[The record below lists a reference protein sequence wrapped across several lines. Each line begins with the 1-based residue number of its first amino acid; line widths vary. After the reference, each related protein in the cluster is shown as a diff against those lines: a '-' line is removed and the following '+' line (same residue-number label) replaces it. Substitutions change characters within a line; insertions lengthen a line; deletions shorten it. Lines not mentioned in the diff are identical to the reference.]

1 MHPFRTGPP
10 ESGTRLGSRS
20 ADPDL
25 SVYSSS
31 CEVFPLIRRP
41 VSTRTD
47 WKSKLVDSEK
57 DRSCLKAALLEA
69 SFYRPPAAVA
79 DSGWL

>member
-10 ESGTRLGSRS
+10 ESGTGLGSKS

-41 VSTRTD
+41 VSTRTN
-47 WKSKLVDSEK
+47 WKSKLVGDGN
-57 DRSCLKAALLEA
+57 DQSCLKAAVLGP
-69 SFYRPPAAVA
+69 SFNRPPAAIA